1 MQNVPGRRSSPELTY
16 YAKYRYNIVRVIVVV
31 AYGGRGTLNQ
41 VAISFSLFYIK
52 LFA

>member
-16 YAKYRYNIVRVIVVV
+16 YAKYRYNIVRVIVIV
-31 AYGGRGTLNQ
+31 AYAVGLNQ

-52 LFA
+52 FFA